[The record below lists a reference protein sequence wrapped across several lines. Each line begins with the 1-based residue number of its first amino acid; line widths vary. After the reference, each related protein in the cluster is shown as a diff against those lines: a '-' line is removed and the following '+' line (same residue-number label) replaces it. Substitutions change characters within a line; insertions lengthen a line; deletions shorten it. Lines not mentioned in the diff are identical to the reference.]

1 MIDWNNKVTREGDQ
15 KLLVELQKKGMDLII
30 PDVESFRKA
39 SMKIYP
45 DWEEAWGKGV
55 AEAIANTPS

>member
-1 MIDWNNKVTREGDQ
+1 MTQEGDQ

-30 PDVESFRKA
+30 PDVESFREA
-39 SMKIYP
+39 SKKIFP

-55 AEAIANTPS
+55 AEEIMNTPS